1 MFNILV
7 EKRSNLSSTLATGRG
22 LLPPKTRMK
31 RRPTPSKM
39 SKTTVISPYLYSKI
53 IIILG
58 YGKCGENVR
67 RHKVHD
73 VVVDTDELYKKMAK
87 PRFVS
92 MTEILDENGEPESWE
107 VATRKKTI
115 EDDKPV
121 HFSLAIL
128 QYSKLLFLE

>member
-1 MFNILV
+1 M
-7 EKRSNLSSTLATGRG
+7 
-22 LLPPKTRMK
+22 
-31 RRPTPSKM
+31 
-39 SKTTVISPYLYSKI
+39 
-53 IIILG
+53 
-58 YGKCGENVR
+58 
-67 RHKVHD
+67 
-73 VVVDTDELYKKMAK
+73 DTDELYKKMAK